1 LTSFNAFSFNSSS
14 DPDIDWSVFE
24 NAGKISMIFLVC
36 LFFIFQRLDRY
47 LLRDDSVWITR
58 LSEDFWWN
66 LERISEMSHQKY
78 HRTPQ
83 VTGTKINHPIAHP
96 MNPPQSMSLNAPT
109 STRKIVGQ
117 RSTMLTPAG
126 SPMATNIPE
135 KNNHFFPNLSS
146 FAADQD
152 VDYNP
157 FQSKISF
164 DNHLW
169 TNSCQQA
176 IPWQ

>member
-1 LTSFNAFSFNSSS
+1 MIL
-14 DPDIDWSVFE
+14 ICVF
-24 NAGKISMIFLVC
+24 II
-36 LFFIFQRLDRY
+36 FIFHQLDRY

-66 LERISEMSHQKY
+66 LERISELSHQKY

-96 MNPPQSMSLNAPT
+96 NNPPQSMSLNAQT

>member
-1 LTSFNAFSFNSSS
+1 MMMMMDQSAAFNETLASLNAFSFNSSS
-14 DPDIDWSVFE
+14 DPDVDWSVFE
-24 NAGKISMIFLVC
+24 NA
-36 LFFIFQRLDRY
+36 DRY

-66 LERISEMSHQKY
+66 LERISELSHQKY
-78 HRTPQ
+78 HRAPAQ
-83 VTGTKINHPIAHP
+83 YGGTKVNHPITHP
-96 MNPPQSMSLNAPT
+96 INPPQSMSLNAST

-176 IPWQ
+176 ISWQ